1 MSFSCC
7 NIQPNT
13 VAFLKSNNFDFNKSF
28 LHGISSIRRNDE
40 KRLLDEIMMNDT
52 RHKSEDRIEI
62 TGNNA
67 KVINN
72 LLAHVCHFT
81 LYLSSN
87 RLVLDSKLDRYHSER
102 I

>member
-40 KRLLDEIMMNDT
+40 KRLLDEIMNNEA
-52 RHKSEDRIEI
+52 RHKSEDHIEI

-67 KVINN
+67 KVVNNN
-72 LLAHVCHFT
+72 LARVDQFISF
-81 LYLSSN
+81 LSIC
-87 RLVLDSKLDRYHSER
+87 LVIDSKLDRYHSER